1 MNIMNAKF
9 NEIINGNDL
18 VLVDFYA
25 EWCGPCKMMSPILQE
40 VKINLKE
47 SVKIIKINVDQHQD
61 LASHFMVRG
70 VPTLM
75 LFKTGK
81 MLWRQSGVLSSKDL
95 TSIISTHL
103 N

>member
-1 MNIMNAKF
+1 MNAKF
-9 NEIINGNDL
+9 NEIINENQL

-40 VKINLKE
+40 VKGVMKDQ
-47 SVKIIKINVDQHQD
+47 VKIIKINVDQHQD

-81 MLWRQSGVLSSKDL
+81 MLWRQSGVLQVSDL
-95 TSIISTHL
+95 VSLIEEHQK

>member
-1 MNIMNAKF
+1 MNVKF
-9 NEIINGNDL
+9 NDIINSNDL

-25 EWCGPCKMMSPILQE
+25 DWCGPCKMMSPILQE
-40 VKINLKE
+40 VKATLQE
-47 SVKIIKINVDQHQD
+47 VVKIIKINVDQHQD

-75 LFKTGK
+75 LFKEGK
-81 MLWRQSGVLSSKDL
+81 MLWRQSGVLSTTDL
-95 TSIISTHL
+95 VRVVTSHV

>member
-1 MNIMNAKF
+1 MNAKF
-9 NEIINGNDL
+9 NYIINGNDL

-25 EWCGPCKMMSPILQE
+25 DWCGPCKMMSPILQE
-40 VKINLKE
+40 VKTNLKE
-47 SVKIIKINVDQHQD
+47 AVKIIKVNVDQHQD

-95 TSIISTHL
+95 TDIISNHL